1 MSVAQLRSSAPTAD
15 PVADQVVAGRGLIKR
30 FSSVTVLHGVDIT
43 FHPGRIHTL
52 MGENGAGKSTLFKVL
67 SGIHQPDGGAIE
79 LGGAPTVLR
88 SPRAAQAHGI
98 YLVPQEPALLG
109 ELSVYE
115 NMSLGHLPTTGGLL
129 NRVDWGRAR
138 SEAQAVL
145 DTLGL
150 NLDPALKAKDLSIAQ
165 QQLVECAKALL
176 RGCRTILFD
185 EPTSP
190 LTVREVDFLFG
201 VMDGLRGE
209 GYTLGFISH
218 RMDEV
223 LQISDE
229 ISVLRDGRLVE
240 TLERPG
246 FDRKRLVDQMVGR
259 DVTVS
264 RRRAAQAA
272 PLSVVAPV
280 LEVRGLCSEPAFRNV
295 SFQVRPGEVLGLAG
309 LVGAGRTEIA
319 EAIFGVRAKSGAV
332 TLKGQDIA
340 HSSVQDIIRQGLVY
354 VPEDRARHGA
364 ILPMSLA
371 QNISSGSLDAVRHRL
386 GFLDLAAERRVA
398 VRLIE
403 RFGVRSYSP
412 EQPIRTLSGG
422 NQQKVV
428 LAKWMNTNPSVAIL
442 DEPTRGVDVGAKEE
456 IYELIEGLA
465 RDGLAVVVISSDLE
479 ELIRLSDRVLA
490 LYEGDVVAELSG
502 DDITADKVGRAFLGS
517 HDHAPDTH
525 APDANTPDTQPHGRI
540 SA

>member
-1 MSVAQLRSSAPTAD
+1 MSVAHGPAPLSA
-15 PVADQVVAGRGLIKR
+15 VAASQVVAGHGIVKR
-30 FSSVTVLHGVDIT
+30 FSSVTVLHGVNIV
-43 FHPGRIHTL
+43 FEPGRIHTL

-67 SGIHQPDGGAIE
+67 AGIHQPDGGTVEI
-79 LGGAPTVLR
+79 GGVPTVLR
-88 SPRAAQAHGI
+88 TPRLAQAQGI

-109 ELSVYE
+109 ELTVCE
-115 NMSLGHLPTTGGLL
+115 NMGLGHLPTTTRFPR
-129 NRVDWGRAR
+129 RVDWERTR

-150 NLDPALKAKDLSIAQ
+150 NLDPMLKAKALSIAQ

-201 VMDGLRGE
+201 VMDRLRGE

-223 LQISDE
+223 LHVSDE

-240 TLERPG
+240 TLERPS

-259 DVTVS
+259 EVLVS
-264 RRRAAQAA
+264 RRRVAQAPPDTLA
-272 PLSVVAPV
+272 GPV
-280 LEVRGLCSEPAFRNV
+280 LDVQGLCSEPTFRNV

-319 EAIFGVRAKSGAV
+319 EAIFGVRGKSAGRV
-332 TLKGQDIA
+332 TLKGHDISG
-340 HSSVQDIIRQGLVY
+340 SSVQDIIRRGLVY
-354 VPEDRARHGA
+354 VPEDRAKHGA

-371 QNISSGSLDAVRHRL
+371 QNISSGALDSVRHRL
-386 GFLDLAAERRVA
+386 GFLDLNAERRVA
-398 VRLIE
+398 VELIE
-403 RFGVRSYSP
+403 RFGVRAHSP

-428 LAKWMNTNPSVAIL
+428 LAKWMNTKPTVAIL

-465 RDGLAVVVISSDLE
+465 REGLAVVVISSDLE

-490 LYEGDVVAELSG
+490 LYEGNVVAELSG
-502 DDITADKVGRAFLGS
+502 DDITADRVGRAFLGS
-517 HDHAPDTH
+517 HDAGPTSVVNR
-525 APDANTPDTQPHGRI
+525 A

>member
-1 MSVAQLRSSAPTAD
+1 VSEVQSSAAVPQTTG
-15 PVADQVVAGRGLIKR
+15 QVVAGRSLVKR
-30 FSSVTVLHGVDIT
+30 FSSVTVLHGVEIEFT
-43 FHPGRIHTL
+43 PGKIHTL

-67 SGIHQPDGGAIE
+67 AGIHQPDGGAIE
-79 LGGAPTVLR
+79 VGGVPTVLR
-88 SPRAAQAHGI
+88 TPRAAQAQGI

-115 NMSLGHLPTTGGLL
+115 NMSLGHLPTSGRFPH
-129 NRVDWGRAR
+129 RVDWRRTR

-150 NLDPALKAKDLSIAQ
+150 SLAPMMKAKDLSIAQ

-201 VMDGLRGE
+201 VMDRLRTE

-240 TLERPG
+240 TLQRPD

-259 DVTVS
+259 EVVVS
-264 RRRAAQAA
+264 RRRTPTLGPAE
-272 PLSVVAPV
+272 PVAPV
-280 LEVRGLCSEPAFRNV
+280 LEVTRLCSEPAFRDV
-295 SFQVRPGEVLGLAG
+295 SFTVRPGEVLGLAG

-319 EAIFGVRAKSGAV
+319 EAIFGVRAKSGGVA
-332 TLKGQDIA
+332 LKGRDISG
-340 HSSVQDIIRQGLVY
+340 SSVQEIIRQGLVY
-354 VPEDRARHGA
+354 VPEDRAKHGA

-371 QNISSGSLDAVRHRL
+371 QNISSGSLGSVRHRF
-386 GFLDLAAERRVA
+386 GYLDLAAERRVA
-398 VRLIE
+398 EELIG
-403 RFGVRSYSP
+403 RFGVRAYSP
-412 EQPIRTLSGG
+412 DQPIRTLSGG

-428 LAKWMNTNPSVAIL
+428 LAKWMNTHPSVAIL

-465 RDGLAVVVISSDLE
+465 REGLAVVVISSDLE

-502 DDITADKVGRAFLGS
+502 DDITADRVGRAFLGN
-517 HDHAPDTH
+517 HEQGAPVH
-525 APDANTPDTQPHGRI
+525 RA

>member
-1 MSVAQLRSSAPTAD
+1 MSVSQALSSGPSSGR
-15 PVADQVVAGRGLIKR
+15 PVRDQVAGDHTVAGRGLVKR
-30 FSSVTVLHGVDIT
+30 FSSVTVLHGVNID
-43 FHPGRIHTL
+43 FAPGQIHTL

-67 SGIHQPDGGAIE
+67 SGIHQPDGGQIE
-79 LGGAPTVLR
+79 IGDVPTVLKT
-88 SPRAAQAHGI
+88 PRIAQAHGI

-109 ELSVYE
+109 ELTVCE
-115 NMSLGHLPTTGGLL
+115 NMSLGHLPTSSSFPR
-129 NRVDWGRAR
+129 RVDWGRTR
-138 SEAQAVL
+138 SEAQSIL

-150 NLDPALKAKDLSIAQ
+150 NLDPMMKAKDLSIAQ

-201 VMDGLRGE
+201 VMDRLRGE

-229 ISVLRDGRLVE
+229 ISVLRDGNLVE
-240 TLERPG
+240 TLQRPE

-259 DVTVS
+259 EVVVS
-264 RRRAAQAA
+264 RRRAAQTAQAA
-272 PLSVVAPV
+272 AVAPV
-280 LEVRGLCSEPAFRNV
+280 LEVQDLCSEPAFRNV
-295 SFQVRPGEVLGLAG
+295 SFAVRPGEVLGLAG

-319 EAIFGVRAKSGAV
+319 ESVFGVRQKTGRV
-332 TLKGQDIA
+332 TLKGQDISG
-340 HSSVQDIIRQGLVY
+340 SSVQDIIRQGLVY
-354 VPEDRARHGA
+354 VPEDRAKHGA

-371 QNISSGSLDAVRHRL
+371 QNISSGALDSVRHRL
-386 GFLDLAAERRVA
+386 GYLDLAAERRVA
-398 VRLIE
+398 VDLIE
-403 RFGVRSYSP
+403 RFGVRAYSP
-412 EQPIRTLSGG
+412 DQPIRTLSGG

-428 LAKWMNTNPSVAIL
+428 LAKWMNTNPTVAIL

-465 RDGLAVVVISSDLE
+465 REGLAVVVISSDLE

-517 HDHAPDTH
+517 HDHVSPDG
-525 APDANTPDTQPHGRI
+525 QPPAQDRA

>member
-1 MSVAQLRSSAPTAD
+1 MSVGPSTAHASNDVTD
-15 PVADQVVAGRGLIKR
+15 PAVAGRGIIKR
-30 FSSVTVLHGVDIT
+30 FSSVSVLHGIDID

-52 MGENGAGKSTLFKVL
+52 MGENGAGKSTLFKVF
-67 SGIHQPDGGAIE
+67 SGIHQPDGGHIE
-79 LGGAPTVLR
+79 IAGVPTALR
-88 SPRAAQAHGI
+88 TPRFAQAHGI

-109 ELSVYE
+109 ELTVSE
-115 NMSLGHLPTTGGLL
+115 NMSLGHLPVTGGFPR
-129 NRVDWGRAR
+129 RVDWKRTLSDSR
-138 SEAQAVL
+138 AVL
-145 DTLGL
+145 DQLGL
-150 NLDPALKAKDLSIAQ
+150 NIDPQVSAKSLSIAQ
-165 QQLVECAKALL
+165 QQLIECAKALL

-201 VMDGLRGE
+201 VMDRLRSE

-223 LQISDE
+223 LAVSDE
-229 ISVLRDGRLVE
+229 ISVLRDGTLVS
-240 TLERPG
+240 TTGRGAFNRQL
-246 FDRKRLVDQMVGR
+246 LVDQMVGR
-259 DVTVS
+259 QVVVS
-264 RRRAAQAA
+264 RRRATGANTATASPAA
-272 PLSVVAPV
+272 

-295 SFQVRPGEVLGLAG
+295 TFQVRPGEVLGLAG

-319 EAIFGVRAKSGAV
+319 EAIFGVRAKSGTVVLNGAEIS
-332 TLKGQDIA
+332 TLPV
-340 HSSVQDIIRQGLVY
+340 HEVIRRGLVY
-354 VPEDRARHGA
+354 VPEDRAKHGA

-371 QNISSGSLDAVRHRL
+371 QNISAGSLGAVCHRL
-386 GFLDLAAERRVA
+386 GYLDLGAERRVA
-398 VRLIE
+398 QTLIE
-403 RFGVRSYSP
+403 KFGVRAHSP

-428 LAKWMNTNPSVAIL
+428 LAKWMNTNPTVAIL

-456 IYELIEGLA
+456 IYEVIESLA
-465 RDGLAVVVISSDLE
+465 RDGLAVIVISSDLE

-502 DDITADKVGRAFLGS
+502 DDITAEAVGRAFLG
-517 HDHAPDTH
+517 
-525 APDANTPDTQPHGRI
+525 TPDTALAADLPHHGQL

>member
-1 MSVAQLRSSAPTAD
+1 MAVS
-15 PVADQVVAGRGLIKR
+15 QVVAGRGIVKR
-30 FSSVTVLHGVDIT
+30 FSSVTVLHGVNIE
-43 FHPGRIHTL
+43 FAPGRIHTL

-67 SGIHQPDGGAIE
+67 AGIHQPDGGVIE
-79 LGGAPTVLR
+79 VGGAPTVLR
-88 SPRAAQAHGI
+88 TPRIAQAQGI

-109 ELSVYE
+109 ELTVCE
-115 NMSLGHLPTTGGLL
+115 NMSLGHLPTSSSFPR
-129 NRVDWGRAR
+129 RVDWGRTR
-138 SEAQAVL
+138 SEAQGVL

-150 NLDPALKAKDLSIAQ
+150 NVGPMMKAKDLSIAQ

-201 VMDGLRGE
+201 VMDRLRGE

-229 ISVLRDGRLVE
+229 ISVLRDGNLVE
-240 TLERPG
+240 TLERPA

-259 DVTVS
+259 EVLVS
-264 RRRAAQAA
+264 RRRAAQVA
-272 PLSVVAPV
+272 PLTPVVPV
-280 LEVRGLCSEPAFRNV
+280 LEVQGLCSEPAFRDV
-295 SFQVRPGEVLGLAG
+295 SFSVRPGEVLGLAG

-319 EAIFGVRAKSGAV
+319 EAIFGVRAKSAGRV
-332 TLKGQDIA
+332 TLKGRDISG
-340 HSSVQDIIRQGLVY
+340 SSVQDIIRQGLVY
-354 VPEDRARHGA
+354 VPEDRAKHGA

-371 QNISSGSLDAVRHRL
+371 QNISSGALDSVRHRL
-386 GFLDLAAERRVA
+386 GFLDLNAERRVA
-398 VRLIE
+398 VELIE
-403 RFGVRSYSP
+403 RFGVRAHSP

-428 LAKWMNTNPSVAIL
+428 LAKWMNTKPTVAIL

-465 RDGLAVVVISSDLE
+465 REGLAVVVISSDLE

-502 DDITADKVGRAFLGS
+502 DDITADRVGRAFLGS
-517 HDHAPDTH
+517 HEAGPTSVVDRA
-525 APDANTPDTQPHGRI
+525 

>member
-1 MSVAQLRSSAPTAD
+1 MSVVQPRSLIPD
-15 PVADQVVAGRGLIKR
+15 PAAVNLSVSGRGLVKR
-30 FSSVTVLHGVDIT
+30 FSSVSVLHGIDID
-43 FHPGRIHTL
+43 FVPGRIHTL

-67 SGIHQPDGGAIE
+67 SGIHQPDAGRIEIGGV
-79 LGGAPTVLR
+79 PTLLR
-88 SPRAAQAHGI
+88 TPRAAQEQGI

-109 ELSVYE
+109 ELTVCE
-115 NMSLGHLPTTGGLL
+115 NMCLGHLPMVAGFLH
-129 NRVDWGRAR
+129 RVDWGRTR

-150 NLDPALKAKDLSIAQ
+150 HVGPMTKAKDLSIAQ

-201 VMDGLRGE
+201 VMDRLRGE

-229 ISVLRDGRLVE
+229 ISVLRDGNLVE
-240 TLERPG
+240 TLGRPN

-259 DVTVS
+259 EVTVS
-264 RRRAAQAA
+264 RRRATQTTLAQTTQA
-272 PLSVVAPV
+272 V
-280 LEVRGLCSEPAFRNV
+280 LEVSGLCSEPAFRNV

-319 EAIFGVRAKSGAV
+319 EAIFGVRAKSAGRV
-332 TLKGQDIA
+332 TLKGSDI
-340 HSSVQDIIRQGLVY
+340 SGSNVQDIIRRGLVY
-354 VPEDRARHGA
+354 VPEDRAKHGA

-371 QNISSGSLDAVRHRL
+371 QNISSAALGSVRHRL
-386 GFLDLAAERRVA
+386 GFLDLKAERQVAAE
-398 VRLIE
+398 LIE
-403 RFGVRSYSP
+403 RFGVRAYGP

-428 LAKWMNTNPSVAIL
+428 LAKWMNTHPTVAIL

-456 IYELIEGLA
+456 IYELIEELA
-465 RDGLAVVVISSDLE
+465 REGLAVVVISSDLE

-502 DDITADKVGRAFLGS
+502 DEITADTVGRAFLGS
-517 HDHAPDTH
+517 HEPVSPDGPPPEH
-525 APDANTPDTQPHGRI
+525 RA

>member
-1 MSVAQLRSSAPTAD
+1 
-15 PVADQVVAGRGLIKR
+15 
-30 FSSVTVLHGVDIT
+30 
-43 FHPGRIHTL
+43 
-52 MGENGAGKSTLFKVL
+52 MGENGAGKSTLFRVL
-67 SGIHQPDGGAIE
+67 SGIHQPDGGHIE
-79 LGGAPTVLR
+79 IDGVATVLR
-88 SPRAAQAHGI
+88 TPRVAQAQGI

-109 ELSVYE
+109 ELTVCE
-115 NMSLGHLPTTGGLL
+115 NMGLGHLPTL
-129 NRVDWGRAR
+129 NHFPYWVDWRRTR
-138 SEAQAVL
+138 SEAQTVL

-150 NLDPALKAKDLSIAQ
+150 NLDPMLKAKDLSIAQ

-190 LTVREVDFLFG
+190 LTVREVDFLFE
-201 VMDGLRGE
+201 VMDRLRSE

-223 LQISDE
+223 LDISDE
-229 ISVLRDGRLVE
+229 ISVLRDGTLVQ
-240 TLERPG
+240 TLQRQD

-259 DVTVS
+259 EVVVS
-264 RRRAAQAA
+264 RRRAAQAVSA
-272 PLSVVAPV
+272 ESVAPV
-280 LEVRGLCSEPAFRNV
+280 LQVEGLCSEPAFRDV
-295 SFQVRPGEVLGLAG
+295 SFVVQPGEVLGLAG

-319 EAIFGVRAKSGAV
+319 EAIFGVRQKTGRV
-332 TLKGQDIA
+332 TLRGQDISK
-340 HSSVQDIIRQGLVY
+340 SSVQDIIKQGLVY
-354 VPEDRARHGA
+354 VPEDRAKHGA

-371 QNISSGSLDAVRHRL
+371 QNISSGALDTVRHRL
-386 GFLDLAAERRVA
+386 GYLDLAAEHRVA
-398 VRLIE
+398 RELIV
-403 RFGVRSYSP
+403 RFGVRAYSP

-428 LAKWMNTNPSVAIL
+428 LAKWMNTHPTVAIL

-465 RDGLAVVVISSDLE
+465 REGLAVVVISSDLE

-490 LYEGDVVAELSG
+490 LYEGNVVTELRG
-502 DDITADKVGRAFLGS
+502 EAITADQVGRAFLGS
-517 HDHAPDTH
+517 HEQSPPDDH
-525 APDANTPDTQPHGRI
+525 RV